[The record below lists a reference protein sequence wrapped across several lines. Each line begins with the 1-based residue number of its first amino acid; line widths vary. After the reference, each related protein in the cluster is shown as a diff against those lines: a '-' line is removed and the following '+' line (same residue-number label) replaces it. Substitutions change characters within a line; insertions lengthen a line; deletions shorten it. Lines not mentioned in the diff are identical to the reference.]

1 MDLLMMF
8 ASYGIGGALL
18 SEIDRRQDE
27 LKNKSEL
34 FTILLAVINSLLL
47 SYLVL
52 TDASSAILF
61 AAVLIGVIF
70 GGKVDNLPFLL
81 GSLILGGAIL
91 FRVIYQNFSYAIPL
105 VFALAISALLDE
117 YGHDR
122 SKKYKTRLIGPFFE
136 HRMTLKTS
144 ILVLS
149 VVKVISVWHFLAFL
163 IFDIAYELNSKR
175 VG

>member
-18 SEIDRRQDE
+18 SEIDRREDV
-27 LKNKSEL
+27 LKNKNEI
-34 FTILLAVINSLLL
+34 FTIILAVINSLLL
-47 SYLVL
+47 SYLIL
-52 TDASSAILF
+52 NDASSAILF
-61 AAVLIGVIF
+61 SAVLIGVIF
-70 GGKVDNLPFLL
+70 GGKVDNLAFLI

-91 FRVIYQNFSYAIPL
+91 FRIIYLNFSYAIPL

-122 SKKYKTRLIGPFFE
+122 AKKYKTRLIGPFFE
-136 HRMTLKTS
+136 HRLTLKTS
-144 ILVLS
+144 IMVLAILN
-149 VVKVISVWHFLAFL
+149 VISVWHFIAFL

-175 VG
+175 I